1 MARQGTRQRILEVA
15 EDLFQH
21 RGWAGF
27 SYQHIAERLGIRSAA
42 VHYHFSSKT
51 DLGVALLRRYRSSFN
66 WWAEQLKQRKA
77 TPEVC
82 LEGFFALERR
92 YMDEGKVCPLGVLGV
107 EAEAAPEE
115 VRREAQALAN
125 EVLRWL
131 SRVLEQGAQ
140 QGALHV
146 AGTPESHA
154 LALMSSLQA
163 GLQLARTLGPDA
175 FYTLLEQQREQLGL
189 ARRRRAAAGE

>member
-1 MARQGTRQRILEVA
+1 MARGTRQRILEVA

-27 SYQHIAERLGIRSAA
+27 SYQQIAERLGIRGAA
-42 VHYHFSSKT
+42 VHYHFPTKT
-51 DLGVALLRRYRSSFN
+51 DLGVALLRRYRSSFT
-66 WWAEQLKQRKA
+66 WWCEQLRQRKA
-77 TPEVC
+77 TPEVS

-107 EAEAAPEE
+107 EAEGVPEE
-115 VRREAQALAN
+115 VRGEARALAS

-131 SRVLEQGAQ
+131 TRVLEQGNS
-140 QGALHV
+140 QGILHV

-175 FYTLLEQQREQLGL
+175 FSTLLEQQREQLGL
-189 ARRRRAAAGE
+189 VRRRRLASGQ

>member
-1 MARQGTRQRILEVA
+1 MVRQGTRQRILEVA
-15 EDLFQH
+15 EDLLQH

-42 VHYHFSSKT
+42 VHYHFPSKT

-66 WWAEQLKQRKA
+66 WWCEQLRQRQA
-77 TPEVC
+77 PPEVC

-107 EAEAAPEE
+107 EAEGVPAA
-115 VRREAQALAN
+115 VRDEARLLAGD
-125 EVLRWL
+125 VLRWL
-131 SRVLEQGAQ
+131 GRVLEQGEAQ
-140 QGALHV
+140 GVLHV
-146 AGTPESHA
+146 AGTPASHA

-163 GLQLARTLGPDA
+163 GLQLARTLGPEA

-189 ARRRRAAAGE
+189 SRRRRAALGG

>member
-1 MARQGTRQRILEVA
+1 MARGTRQRILEVA

-21 RGWAGF
+21 KGWAGF
-27 SYQHIAERLGIRSAA
+27 SYQQIAERLDIRSAA
-42 VHYHFSSKT
+42 VHYHFASKT
-51 DLGVALLRRYRSSFN
+51 DLGVALLKRYRSSFN
-66 WWAEQLKQRKA
+66 WWCEQLRQRKA
-77 TPEVC
+77 TPEVS

-107 EAEAAPEE
+107 EAEGVPEE
-115 VRREAQALAN
+115 VRAEAHALAGD
-125 EVLRWL
+125 VLRWL
-131 SRVLEQGAQ
+131 TKVLEQGNR
-140 QGALHV
+140 QGVFHV

-163 GLQLARTLGPDA
+163 GLQLARTLGTDA

-189 ARRRRAAAGE
+189 ARRRRAVAGG